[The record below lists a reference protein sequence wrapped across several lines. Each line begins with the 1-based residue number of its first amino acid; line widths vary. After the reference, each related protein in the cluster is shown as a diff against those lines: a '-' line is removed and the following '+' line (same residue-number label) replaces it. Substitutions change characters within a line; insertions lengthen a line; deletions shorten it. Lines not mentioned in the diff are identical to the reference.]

1 MSWAGTYRLFS
12 RATGP
17 FIDLILKKRLRAGK
31 EDPAR
36 ILERKGD
43 ASIDRPDGKLIWMHG
58 ASVGE
63 TSMLLPLISRLLE
76 DDPELHIVVTSGTV
90 TSAEIMAKRLPKRAF
105 HQYVPIDVPSYVE
118 RFLGH
123 WRPDLAIWAESEIWP
138 NLILQTKAT
147 GAKMALINARLSEK
161 SLGRWRAK
169 AKFAKQIFGSF
180 DLIISAESWTHH
192 TLKRFSDHVVE
203 QIGNLKSAAPAPEFD
218 KTEALKLIS
227 AIGDR
232 PVWLAASTHAE
243 EEGHILSAHEILR
256 QKHKDAL
263 LIWVPRHPERGAQ
276 ISDLCT
282 AEDTKRRSMDEIP
295 ESNTMIYIMDTL
307 GEMGLAL
314 ELSDIAFVG
323 GSLDAKLMGHNP
335 LEPAR
340 AGVPIL
346 TGPYVASFTDIY
358 DRFFEAKAAMRV
370 KSAKYLGKQL
380 TSMLTRQDVAAQMA
394 ERARSV
400 AQESDGILDFTVQK
414 LQDLL

>member
-192 TLKRFSDHVVE
+192 TLKRFSDNVVE

-243 EEGHILSAHEILR
+243 EEGHILNAHEILR

-263 LIWVPRHPERGAQ
+263 LIWVCLLYTSPSPR
-276 ISDLCT
+276 DLST
-282 AEDTKRRSMDEIP
+282 SRMPS
-295 ESNTMIYIMDTL
+295 
-307 GEMGLAL
+307 
-314 ELSDIAFVG
+314 
-323 GSLDAKLMGHNP
+323 
-335 LEPAR
+335 
-340 AGVPIL
+340 
-346 TGPYVASFTDIY
+346 
-358 DRFFEAKAAMRV
+358 
-370 KSAKYLGKQL
+370 SA
-380 TSMLTRQDVAAQMA
+380 
-394 ERARSV
+394 
-400 AQESDGILDFTVQK
+400 
-414 LQDLL
+414 